1 MNDENTLPSQKLFGL
16 SLSAAPLVLGLAL
29 RNEVRGAEVDGADGR
44 VRARSVVLAQ
54 YGPQPFLHSKG
65 ILKVSSLGISKVNV
79 TQLLKKMRKMCLVS
93 LVSTL
98 VSILR
103 CCTANSLN
111 LSLGK
116 RWKVTPVV
124 FLDCS

>member
-65 ILKVSSLGISKVNV
+65 ILKYSSLGISKVNV
-79 TQLLKKMRKMCLVS
+79 TQLLKKMRKICVVPSLSNLV
-93 LVSTL
+93 
-98 VSILR
+98 
-103 CCTANSLN
+103 
-111 LSLGK
+111 
-116 RWKVTPVV
+116 
-124 FLDCS
+124 